1 MASSSVANESK
12 MVEILQKIYEKISEI
27 NANVECIAVKL
38 SLIELRQSNGNGEI
52 NDSIRAVEQYARAE
66 SSGCPEKA
74 LQVVCEDFKAGH
86 TATYHEHFLAKDDRR
101 CEYELV
107 LFFEKV

>member
-1 MASSSVANESK
+1 MASSSATNESK
-12 MVEILQKIYEKISEI
+12 SIEILQQISDKLYENNSNLE
-27 NANVECIAVKL
+27 VIATKL
-38 SLIELRQSNGNGEI
+38 SLVEMRQSHGNGEM
-52 NDSIRAVEQYARAE
+52 NDSIRAVSDYARAE

-107 LFFEKV
+107 LFYEKV

>member
-12 MVEILQKIYEKISEI
+12 MLEILQQINDKMYES
-27 NANVECIAVKL
+27 NANLEGIAVKL
-38 SLIELRQSNGNGEI
+38 SLIELRQSHGNGEM
-52 NDSIRAVEQYARAE
+52 NDSIRAVSDYARAE

-107 LFFEKV
+107 LFYEKV